1 MKHALL
7 LLMALLCLEIS
18 VTAQTELWSM
28 APLGGTHGNGA
39 IYKISSDGTTYT
51 PVYNFLVTSSQGSTP
66 MYSAPVQ
73 ASDGKL
79 YGMTTEGGIY
89 KQGVIYKYDI
99 STTAYTILYHFTGE
113 ADGGLPFGSLM
124 QASNGLLYGMT
135 SSGGNGS
142 NLGVIFS
149 FDPVTNIYTKIYNFN
164 NTNGAKPKGGF
175 IQASNGLLYAMIS
188 DGGNSGLGVIISF
201 DLNTSAVTKLFNM
214 TVASGH
220 TPNGNLF
227 QGSNGKLYGLT
238 QGGGTSNVGVLFSY
252 DINTNTHSVRY
263 NFSNVSGGYIPY
275 GSLVQ
280 SAAGLFY
287 GTTSIGGTNA
297 DGVLYSWND
306 VSSTY
311 TILRNFNS
319 SSATDGGK
327 PHGSLVLASNGKLY
341 GTTTIDGTVGGG
353 NSYGTIFSYEIS
365 TSTYARLVVFSGT
378 NSKNPESQ
386 LIQASNG
393 RLYGVSTEGG
403 TGDMGTLY
411 SYNITSSAYTRLIS
425 FNQRLNGAEPSGAL
439 FKASNGL
446 IYGLTEFG
454 GSNNSGVLFSINP
467 ATNAFTKLYDFPFA
481 TYAKGGL
488 MQASNGKL
496 YGMTKTGGANGYGTI
511 FSYDYSTSTFTTVY
525 SLAALTGWDPH
536 GNLMQASNGKLYGM
550 TRYGGAPNKGVIF
563 SFDYSTSTYTDL
575 FDFTG
580 ADNGERPTGSLIQAS
595 NGKLYGGTTIGGTS
609 GNGAIFSFNYT
620 TLAFTK
626 IMDCSSVNGNTIY
639 GTPVIANDGKIYVSV
654 AYSGTLAGGTIIKV
668 DPATDSFTKVF
679 DLHSTLHGY
688 SAMGTLFKASDGKL
702 YGTTYGSGANG
713 KGTIFNFD
721 VTTNTLTNLRNLE
734 FPDAYNH
741 VYSGF
746 VETALTI
753 TTGSIAD
760 PICAGT
766 TISVPYTIVGT
777 YGQSNIFTAQLS
789 DANGSFSSPVD
800 IGSLLAVGSS
810 TITATIPANT
820 IPGEGYR
827 VRVISSA
834 PAVTGTSNPTL
845 LTIRAFNKPFI
856 IETMGNVA
864 ATTTI
869 TAHESAN
876 GFDNDSYTMSGT
888 ADVRSSISFSSGYSG
903 ASGGAYVYFVT
914 NASGRTF

>member
-1 MKHALL
+1 M
-7 LLMALLCLEIS
+7 
-18 VTAQTELWSM
+18 
-28 APLGGTHGNGA
+28 
-39 IYKISSDGTTYT
+39 
-51 PVYNFLVTSSQGSTP
+51 
-66 MYSAPVQ
+66 
-73 ASDGKL
+73 
-79 YGMTTEGGIY
+79 
-89 KQGVIYKYDI
+89 
-99 STTAYTILYHFTGE
+99 
-113 ADGGLPFGSLM
+113 
-124 QASNGLLYGMT
+124 
-135 SSGGNGS
+135 
-142 NLGVIFS
+142 
-149 FDPVTNIYTKIYNFN
+149 
-164 NTNGAKPKGGF
+164 
-175 IQASNGLLYAMIS
+175 
-188 DGGNSGLGVIISF
+188 
-201 DLNTSAVTKLFNM
+201 
-214 TVASGH
+214 
-220 TPNGNLF
+220 
-227 QGSNGKLYGLT
+227 
-238 QGGGTSNVGVLFSY
+238 
-252 DINTNTHSVRY
+252 
-263 NFSNVSGGYIPY
+263 
-275 GSLVQ
+275 
-280 SAAGLFY
+280 
-287 GTTSIGGTNA
+287 
-297 DGVLYSWND
+297 
-306 VSSTY
+306 
-311 TILRNFNS
+311 
-319 SSATDGGK
+319 
-327 PHGSLVLASNGKLY
+327 VLASNGKLY
-341 GTTTIDGTVGGG
+341 GTTTIDGTAGGG
-353 NSYGTIFSYEIS
+353 NSYGTIYSYEIS
-365 TSTYARLVVFSGT
+365 TSTYARLVAFSGT

-425 FNQRLNGAEPSGAL
+425 FNQRSNGGDPSGSL

-446 IYGLTEFG
+446 IYGMTEFG
-454 GSNNSGVLFSINP
+454 GNNNYGVIFSINP
-467 ATNAFTKLYDFPFA
+467 ATNAYTKLYDFPFA

-595 NGKLYGGTTIGGTS
+595 NGKLYGGTTIGGAS
-609 GNGAIFSFNYT
+609 GDGAIFSFNYT

-626 IMDCSSVNGNTIY
+626 IMDCNSVNGNTIY

-654 AYSGTLAGGTIIKV
+654 AYSGTLAGGTIIQV
-668 DPATDSFTKVF
+668 NPATDTFSKVF
-679 DLHSTLHGY
+679 NLNSTLHGY
-688 SAMGTLFKASDGKL
+688 SAMGCLFKASNGKL
-702 YGTTYGSGANG
+702 YGTTYGFGANG

-721 VTTNTLTNLRNLE
+721 VTTNTFTNLRNLE

-777 YGQSNIFTAQLS
+777 YGQSNIFTTQLS
-789 DANGSFSSPVD
+789 DASGSFSNPVD

-834 PAVTGTSNPTL
+834 PAVIGTSNPTL

-876 GFDNDSYTMSGT
+876 GFDNDSYTMTGT
-888 ADVRSSISFSSGYSG
+888 TDVRMVISLLLVIREQVAVQFI
-903 ASGGAYVYFVT
+903 FVT
-914 NASGRTF
+914 NASRTFKFKE